1 MQSRQQI
8 PFTRRKTS
16 WCLAL
21 VPLLGAV
28 LTAPVSAQEID
39 SLELEP
45 IEPAAPR
52 YAVEVI
58 LFTYGDG
65 VATGNEVFP
74 PDEVEGAE
82 PGPAAERD
90 EEIAFGDRQDAAE
103 FSDRPMPGDTAM
115 RAEPE
120 NEPRDE
126 RALQRGGEYNAEN
139 EVDPE
144 SAPTSL
150 EPLPMPA
157 DIGLVV
163 LPREELTLSS
173 EFSKLSELDAY
184 RPIVWTGWTQAA
196 YESDVTPEIR
206 LRRLARIPL
215 PFDGTLKL
223 YLSRYLH
230 LEVDLTMEDRRIGVS
245 TAADSQLDPGGTYAG
260 WGEPATQPAETVH
273 YRIREN
279 RIFRNGELRYF
290 DHPKFGL
297 LARISRVTDDAEG
310 GEAEV
315 PVLPPVPE
323 NQAAPPN

>member
-1 MQSRQQI
+1 MQSRPQI
-8 PFTRRKTS
+8 PFARRTTS

-39 SLELEP
+39 SIELEP

-52 YAVEVI
+52 YAVEFI

-74 PDEVEGAE
+74 PDEMEGAE
-82 PGPAAERD
+82 PGPAAEGD
-90 EEIAFGDRQDAAE
+90 EEIAFGDRQDVAE
-103 FSDRPMPGDTAM
+103 FSDRPMPGDTAT
-115 RAEPE
+115 RTAPE

-126 RALQRGGEYNAEN
+126 RALQRGGVNSAEKG
-139 EVDPE
+139 VDPE
-144 SAPTSL
+144 SGSTSL

-173 EFSKLSELDAY
+173 EFNKLSELDAY
-184 RPIVWTGWTQAA
+184 RPVVWTGWTQTV
-196 YESDVTPEIR
+196 YDSNVSPEIR

-215 PFDGTLKL
+215 AFDGTLKL

-230 LEVDLTMEDRRIGVS
+230 LEVDLTKEDRQTGVS
-245 TAADSQLDPGGTYAG
+245 TAYDSRMGPGSAD
-260 WGEPATQPAETVH
+260 ATWAERQARSAQTVH
-273 YRIREN
+273 YRIRED
-279 RIFRNGELRYF
+279 RIVRNGELRYF

-297 LARISRVTDDAEG
+297 LARISRVADEAAANDAE
-310 GEAEV
+310 A
-315 PVLPPVPE
+315 PVLPPLPE
-323 NQAAPPN
+323 NPAAPPN